1 MKMGLMH
8 DQFELVREGSKTI
21 EIRLNDQKRQQLRVG
36 DLIVF
41 EDLVTQ
47 QQMSKRVA
55 KLEKFASFAQLY
67 DHYQGTSVGSAPTDS
82 VAKMVS
88 DTYRIY
94 SKQQEVEY
102 GVLAIH
108 LK

>member
-36 DLIVF
+36 DPIVF
-41 EDLVTQ
+41 EDLTTQ
-47 QQMSKRVA
+47 QRLSKQVA
-55 KLEKFASFAQLY
+55 KLEKFVSFVQLY
-67 DHYQGTSVGSAPTDS
+67 DHYQGIVVGSAPTDS

-94 SKQQEVEY
+94 SKQQEAEH

-108 LK
+108 LE